1 MRNILRST
9 RARTLLSVASAFAL
23 AGGLVLAQPGPL
35 LITVDYQG
43 PGTVSQDHQLSV
55 FVFDDPNILIFG
67 IGDRRSADSLP
78 IWIGQLAD
86 NQKTLSA
93 GSFDA
98 STIWVAVTFDET
110 GGYDPFAGPPPSGSP
125 FALYSTDPTGM
136 PTGVAL
142 HDDQETE
149 IAIAF
154 DGTLRMP

>member
-1 MRNILRST
+1 MRNILRNT

-55 FVFDDPNILIFG
+55 FVFDDPNM
-67 IGDRRSADSLP
+67 SADSLP
-78 IWIGQLAD
+78 IWTGQLAD

>member
-55 FVFDDPNILIFG
+55 FVFDDPNM
-67 IGDRRSADSLP
+67 SADSLP
-78 IWIGQLAD
+78 IWTGQLAD

-93 GSFDA
+93 GSFDP

>member
-55 FVFDDPNILIFG
+55 FVFDDPNM
-67 IGDRRSADSLP
+67 SADSLP
-78 IWIGQLAD
+78 IWTGQLAD

-93 GSFDA
+93 GSFEA
-98 STIWVAVTFDET
+98 PTIWVAVTFDET

>member
-55 FVFDDPNILIFG
+55 FVFDDPNM
-67 IGDRRSADSLP
+67 SADSLP
-78 IWIGQLAD
+78 IWTGQLAD
-86 NQKTLSA
+86 NQNALPA
-93 GSFDA
+93 GSVVA
-98 STIWVAVTFDET
+98 SAIWVAVAVDGA
-110 GGYDPFAGPPPSGSP
+110 GGDDPLAGPPPSGSP

>member
-9 RARTLLSVASAFAL
+9 RARTLLSVASAFAP

-55 FVFDDPNILIFG
+55 FVFDDPNM
-67 IGDRRSADSLP
+67 SADSLP
-78 IWIGQLAD
+78 IWTGQLAD

-98 STIWVAVTFDET
+98 STIWVAVTIDET

>member
-23 AGGLVLAQPGPL
+23 AGGLVFAQPGPL

-55 FVFDDPNILIFG
+55 FVFDDPNM
-67 IGDRRSADSLP
+67 SADSLP
-78 IWIGQLAD
+78 IWTGQLAD

>member
-55 FVFDDPNILIFG
+55 FVFDDPNM
-67 IGDRRSADSLP
+67 SADSLP
-78 IWIGQLAD
+78 IWTGQLAD
-86 NQKTLSA
+86 NQKTLST

>member
-23 AGGLVLAQPGPL
+23 TGGLVLAQPGPL

-55 FVFDDPNILIFG
+55 FVFDDPNM
-67 IGDRRSADSLP
+67 SADSLP
-78 IWIGQLAD
+78 IWTGQLAD

-98 STIWVAVTFDET
+98 STILVAVTFDET

>member
-43 PGTVSQDHQLSV
+43 PGTVSQNHQLSV
-55 FVFDDPNILIFG
+55 FVFDDPNM
-67 IGDRRSADSLP
+67 SADSLP
-78 IWIGQLAD
+78 IWTGQLAD

>member
-9 RARTLLSVASAFAL
+9 RARTLLSVAPAFAL

-43 PGTVSQDHQLSV
+43 SGTVSQDHQLSV
-55 FVFDDPNILIFG
+55 FVFDDPNM
-67 IGDRRSADSLP
+67 SADSLP
-78 IWIGQLAD
+78 IWTGQLAD
-86 NQKTLSA
+86 NQKTLTA
-93 GSFDA
+93 GGIGA

-110 GGYDPFAGPPPSGSP
+110 GGYDPFSGPPPSGSP
-125 FALYSTDPTGM
+125 LAVYSADPTGM
-136 PTGVAL
+136 PTGVEL

-154 DGTLRMP
+154 DDTLRMP

>member
-55 FVFDDPNILIFG
+55 FVFDDPNM
-67 IGDRRSADSLP
+67 SADILP
-78 IWIGQLAD
+78 IWTGQLAD

-142 HDDQETE
+142 HDDQKTE

>member
-1 MRNILRST
+1 MRNNLRST

-55 FVFDDPNILIFG
+55 FVFDDPNM
-67 IGDRRSADSLP
+67 SADSLP
-78 IWIGQLAD
+78 IWTGQLAD

>member
-55 FVFDDPNILIFG
+55 FVFDDPNM
-67 IGDRRSADSLP
+67 SADSLP
-78 IWIGQLAD
+78 IWTGQLAD

-125 FALYSTDPTGM
+125 FARYSTDPTGM

>member
-9 RARTLLSVASAFAL
+9 RARTLLSVASAIAL

-55 FVFDDPNILIFG
+55 FVFDDPNM
-67 IGDRRSADSLP
+67 SADSLP
-78 IWIGQLAD
+78 IWTGQLAD
-86 NQKTLSA
+86 NQKTLGA

>member
-35 LITVDYQG
+35 LITVAYQG

-55 FVFDDPNILIFG
+55 FVFDDPNM
-67 IGDRRSADSLP
+67 SADSLP
-78 IWIGQLAD
+78 IWTGQLAD

>member
-55 FVFDDPNILIFG
+55 FVFDDPNM
-67 IGDRRSADSLP
+67 SADSLP
-78 IWIGQLAD
+78 IWTGQLAD